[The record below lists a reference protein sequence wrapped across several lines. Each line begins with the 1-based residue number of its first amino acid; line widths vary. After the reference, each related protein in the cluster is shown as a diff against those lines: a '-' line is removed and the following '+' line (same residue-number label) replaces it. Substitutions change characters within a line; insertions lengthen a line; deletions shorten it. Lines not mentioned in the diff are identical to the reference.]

1 MNTNDLNSIYQ
12 FVFISD
18 LINSIFIVVIMILI
32 SKNKHY

>member
-12 FVFISD
+12 FVFVSD

-32 SKNKHY
+32 SKNNQ